1 MIMPAWLFMFGLVAD
16 SLASR
21 ETLWMLSHDV
31 FFTLTD
37 SSPSAVQALIDS
49 CHSYLRDHPGVVFF
63 SVGERTEGLER
74 EVNDRDFH
82 VALHVVFSD
91 RESHDAYQDAP
102 EHHAFIEESSSNWAS
117 VRVFDSS
124 VDGGVGRG

>member
-1 MIMPAWLFMFGLVAD
+1 
-16 SLASR
+16 
-21 ETLWMLSHDV
+21 MLSHDV

-37 SSPSAVQALIDS
+37 SSPSAVQSLIDS
-49 CHSYLRDHPGVVFF
+49 CHSYLRDHAGVIFF
-63 SVGERTEGLER
+63 SVGGRAEGLER
-74 EVNDRDFH
+74 EVNDSDFH

-102 EHHAFIEESSSNWAS
+102 EHHAFIEENSSNWSS

-124 VDGGVGRG
+124 VDGGVGRA

>member
-1 MIMPAWLFMFGLVAD
+1 
-16 SLASR
+16 
-21 ETLWMLSHDV
+21 MLSHDV

-37 SSPSAVQALIDS
+37 SSPSAAQALISS

-63 SVGERTEGLER
+63 SVGERAKGLER
-74 EVNDRDFH
+74 GVNDKNFH

-91 RESHDAYQDAP
+91 RDSHDAYQDAP
-102 EHHAFIEESSSNWAS
+102 EHHAFIQENSSNWAS

-124 VDGGVGRG
+124 VGGGVGRA